1 MAGLGAATVTVLA
14 NTTGFEASL
23 IASFRRM
30 STQAAKFL
38 TIGGTIAGLDFLGH
52 AVKQAGDY
60 EYALN
65 RLVHAA
71 GVAQGS
77 LSDISAGMKEI
88 SASTGTALTDVAA
101 AEYILASAGY
111 TSAKDL
117 EVLKNAAQ
125 AAKIENANL
134 ADVTNA
140 VTSAMVDYHYKV
152 EQSALVTNTMVAAV
166 SVGKTNFEDLAVAFT
181 KVGAAAANAHIPIAD
196 ATAAIAEMT
205 THGTSAASAGTY
217 LRQVIAA
224 LEGQSAAAQTEMK
237 KLGLNSLQLAADLS
251 SGSGGLAQAI
261 GHIQTA
267 IEKNTGPN
275 GFVKLQQLTK
285 AANGDSADFDKTL
298 SKMPATFQSTFGALA
313 KMVGGVRS
321 LQGFLQLG
329 GENLKDYEDKTKKV
343 TDAALAGGNAING
356 WAETSKTFN
365 VEWDKVKA
373 GIEVAS
379 VNIGTLLLPK
389 LTIML
394 QWFQKQGPVISKFW
408 TDNLQKPMDDII
420 KALEKVDWSA
430 VFGDL
435 SAALKGVGIVIGA
448 ILLTLPTVIHLF
460 SDFTKIVG
468 PFAPVLTTLVALWAS
483 WKVGMVLWNVA
494 TGIATA
500 TMRVFGTTA
509 AVAATETGTLSAQ
522 QNLLTAAIERVT
534 IAIDFQSR
542 ALVGLDS
549 SYAVAAAS
557 AGRLGAAEDV
567 AAVSTGGLLAKFGK
581 ASILGVP
588 APIVAGAVVGAG
600 IAQLLSKYDT
610 PNGEHNKNELSSD
623 QWTKGLT
630 ALQKQLDSISDA
642 KAKAQLTDMMKSA
655 IAMSDGQDHMAG
667 ALGAAQKVLNK
678 YDASHAIVANKDLKN
693 IVDQLSVSANN
704 GTDAVAKLIAQGKV
718 TASTPGLDAIDEQ
731 LRILTAD
738 GNAAAAAI
746 FQAERQAA
754 NLTANAAINAAD
766 AISISG
772 EDAAVARAANGGYDP
787 TDLGS
792 AQKAA
797 ANIGAAPVAVV
808 PKNVGGSTGGSSA
821 SNAASA
827 AKAALKAV
835 GTDLVNIAKGIGK
848 DTTAALDT
856 AMADLY
862 SDLQADKASKKML
875 ASAKATWA
883 ALDKLAATRDGN
895 SAAIKAQ
902 QDAITSLQDSMKS
915 LHDSTMG
922 SFTSIVDVSK
932 YGSAGVGQLF
942 ADLHQ
947 TLAAST
953 AFKND
958 IQTLAKM
965 GLNQGALTELL
976 NAGPAQGDAAAKQLI
991 AAGQAA
997 ITGSGGVNDLMGQ
1010 ISAQGDVLGT
1020 AMGKQFYQ
1028 GGIDAANGLIAG
1040 LQSKDKALEA
1050 QMTKM
1055 GDTMAASF
1063 KKSLGI
1069 KSPSTVFA
1077 EFGKQIPAGLAV
1089 GITANMGVAHKA
1101 LSGFGTGFSSPA
1113 MAGGGVEVHVHL
1125 GNEELTSH
1133 TVSVINK
1140 QNRVNKARANAG
1152 SKVGNVAGRMS

>member
-23 IASFRRM
+23 ISSFKRM
-30 STQAAKFL
+30 STQAAQFL
-38 TIGGTIAGLDFLGH
+38 IIGGAIAGLDFLGH

-71 GVAQGS
+71 GVAQGD
-77 LSDISAGMKEI
+77 LGAISDGMKKV
-88 SASTGTALTDVAA
+88 STSTGTALSDVAS

-111 TSAKDL
+111 NTAASL
-117 EVLKNAAQ
+117 VVLQNAAE

-140 VTSAMVDYHYKV
+140 VTSAMVDYHYTAD
-152 EQSALVTNTMVAAV
+152 QSSLVTNTLVAAV
-166 SVGKTNFEDLAVAFT
+166 SVGKTNMEDLATAFT
-181 KVGAAAANAHIPIAD
+181 KVGAAAANARIPMAD

-205 THGTSAASAGTY
+205 AHGTSAASAGTY
-217 LRQVIAA
+217 LRQVISA
-224 LEGQSAAAQTEMK
+224 LEGQSAAAQGEMK
-237 KLGLNSLQLAADLS
+237 KLGLNSLQLSADLG
-251 SGSGGLAQAI
+251 SGSGGLAKAI
-261 GHIQTA
+261 GDIQNA
-267 IEKNTGPN
+267 IAKNTGPD
-275 GFVKLQQLTK
+275 GFVKLQQLTT
-285 AANGDSADFDKTL
+285 AANGSSADFDKTL
-298 SKMPATFQSTFGALA
+298 KGMPTTFQSQFGALA

-329 GENLKDYEDKTKKV
+329 GANLTDFEDKTKKV
-343 TDAALAGGNAING
+343 SAAAIAGGSSING

-379 VNIGTLLLPK
+379 TDIGTLLLPK
-389 LTIML
+389 LTLML
-394 QWFQKQGPVISKFW
+394 QWFLTQGPVISKFW
-408 TDNLQKPMDDII
+408 QDNLQGPMDDII
-420 KALEKVDWSA
+420 KALEKVDWKA

-435 SAALKGVGIVIGA
+435 SAALAGIGVVIGG
-448 ILLTLPTVIHLF
+448 ILVVLPTVINLF
-460 SDFTKIVG
+460 SDFAKLIG
-468 PFAPVLTTLVALWAS
+468 PFAPVLTTVVALWAA
-483 WKVGMVLWNVA
+483 WKVGMVLWNTA

-500 TMRVFGTTA
+500 TMGLFGGATATADGETA
-509 AVAATETGTLSAQ
+509 ALSVNQ
-522 QNLLTAAIERVT
+522 DLLTAAIERVT
-534 IAIDFQSR
+534 VAIDFQSR

-557 AGRLGAAEDV
+557 AGKLAAAEDV
-567 AAVSTGGLLAKFGK
+567 AGVSTGGLLAKFAGG
-581 ASILGVP
+581 SVLGVP
-588 APIVAGAVVGAG
+588 APIVAGALVGAG
-600 IAQLLSKYDT
+600 IAQVLSKYDT
-610 PNGEHNKNELSSD
+610 PNGEHNNNELATD
-623 QWTKGLT
+623 QWTKGIQT
-630 ALQKQLDSISDA
+630 LQKELDGLSDA

-655 IAMSDGQDHMAG
+655 IATSDGQDHMAG

-678 YDASHAIVANKDLKN
+678 YDASHGIQQNQALKGV
-693 IVDQLSVSANN
+693 IDQLSTSAND
-704 GTDAVAKLIAQGKV
+704 GTDAIAKLIAQGKV
-718 TASTPGLDAIDEQ
+718 TASSPGLSAIDEQ

-738 GNAAAAAI
+738 GNAAAQAI

-766 AISISG
+766 AAGISG
-772 EDAAVARAANGGYDP
+772 EDAALGRAANGGYSD
-787 TDLGS
+787 DELGN

-797 ANIGAAPVAVV
+797 ANIGAAPIPVA

-827 AKAALKAV
+827 AKAALKKV
-835 GTDLVNIAKGIGK
+835 GTDLTNIAKGIGK

-856 AMADLY
+856 AMTNLY
-862 SDLQADKASKKML
+862 SDLKSDKASAKLL

-883 ALDKLAATRDGN
+883 ALDKLAASRDSN
-895 SAAIKAQ
+895 VAAIKVQ
-902 QDAITSLQDSMKS
+902 QDAITALQGSMTS
-915 LHDSTMG
+915 LHDSVMG
-922 SFTSIVDVSK
+922 SFTSIVDISK
-932 YGSAGVGQLF
+932 YGSAGTGQLF

-965 GLNQGALTELL
+965 GLNQSALTELL
-976 NAGPAQGDAAAKQLI
+976 NAGPANGDAAAKQLI

-997 ITGSGGVNDLMGQ
+997 ITGAGGVNDLMGQ
-1010 ISAQGDVLGT
+1010 ISAQGDALGT

-1089 GITANMGVAHKA
+1089 GISGNMDVAHKA
-1101 LSGFGTGFSSPA
+1101 LSGFGTGFSSPG

-1125 GNEELTSH
+1125 GPEQLEPSM
-1133 TVSVINK
+1133 VRIINK

-1152 SKVGNVAGRMS
+1152 SKVGNVAGRLS